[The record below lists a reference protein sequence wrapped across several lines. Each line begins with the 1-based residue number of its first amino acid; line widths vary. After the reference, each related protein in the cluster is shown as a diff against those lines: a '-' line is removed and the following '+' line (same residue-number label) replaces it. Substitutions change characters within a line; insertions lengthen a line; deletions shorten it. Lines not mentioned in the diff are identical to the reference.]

1 MSKRG
6 LVSGILDIGSAA
18 SIAAKNIR
26 ASKSNVTDFATPL
39 KTVKKKDKET
49 GKIKEQLA
57 VPITAKDKS
66 VTRLNE
72 QTEELLNPR
81 LTRALDSE
89 KFPEAGSVLP
99 APGRFFDPNK
109 KDFKPFLKNLENDI
123 DVDLEFGNYLL
134 MGKGKPQDATN
145 KTFQN
150 LYISPRTSYKRSSNK
165 NSVTARSNIYEGASL
180 SVADMKKN
188 YKDNTGTD
196 GKEIRT
202 NLLQPEKFKILDN
215 SGEGRFLDHP
225 IVTVQPMSGKRPHFY
240 TLDMQFT
247 GPVTMDRSLTKIK
260 RTNKKTGEIKE
271 EVPQPNLRPYT
282 VGDVKLGDKI
292 GEITVGKKKH
302 PLYNYIEVDGTSSAP
317 KEMKSIEKFNKGG
330 TAMSMSKQMEMF
342 NLGGLN
348 DQGNTIDPVTK
359 NPVPVGSTQQEVRDD
374 IPAQLSEGEFVLPAD
389 VVRYH
394 GLEKIMGIRDQA
406 KQGLQKMES
415 MGQMGNS
422 DEATIPDGVPFNSNS
437 NPLAN
442 EKRRM
447 AVGGSTVAVPEIK
460 MPEVE
465 GINIQ
470 KPVTQT
476 SIPSLYANNTTTGT
490 QTDAAATPAT
500 TQVAIPSAP
509 NYRVPTGAGT
519 TSTYGKLIGSEF
531 GQLQESETRKYVNPD
546 TNEELYIPFV
556 NGQPVYPIP
565 NGYVLEKDLPEEEA
579 KEDPTKAVKS
589 AQTRQ
594 DSDDGGDDNVRDVR
608 TTERPVG
615 EDFSITGLLSAIL
628 TPTIGKVFEAFS
640 APPMS
645 IPERQDMLVK
655 EFGYDITSPSIL
667 GNEKSMSEK
676 DYMEKFGGGPFKS
689 VLPSLQNMGLGDLSK
704 VDQST
709 IFTIGTKP
717 GQING
722 QTRGMYGTDG
732 IAYNINAKTPIL
744 LGGAARDA
752 NGNLMYSGAT
762 DAYNDLKIS
771 YQSGWAG
778 GPISAIAYMGLDEAA
793 QDNYRQY
800 QSLKDNK
807 AIEEQLRKLSTGVG
821 GSDVFKN
828 GYKKEYNIGGNNFGS
843 GVGTRQNPTQGTY
856 VGAGAGP
863 TGVATGSWTTNSNNE
878 KQFSLTGGGTII
890 AGVTGVVGDFDG
902 DGRPDVAPDSP
913 DISTAISPSN
923 IQAALNP
930 TMVDSSDPSGGG
942 LTGTEFSPA
951 SEDDNF
957 ESGFFSGDT
966 TKSQNTGTPV
976 GGGEVSYVGD
986 DPTNEGDG
994 PQGGGCVIAT
1004 HGVSTGG
1011 FTLMEKA
1018 KAELWCQKTYH
1029 GKWYG
1034 EAFRKGYR
1042 AAGIKHINAG
1052 TAPNVYQ
1059 EFKDF
1064 VAYGRGIKKGWK
1076 IGFNYYLRT
1085 ITFFL
1090 TGLFLK

>member
-406 KQGLQKMES
+406 KQGLQKMEN

-422 DEATIPDGVPFNSNS
+422 DEAIIPDGVPFNPNS

-447 AVGGSTVAVPEIK
+447 AVGGSTVSVPEIK

-476 SIPSLYANNTTTGT
+476 SRPSIYANNATTGG
-490 QTDAAATPAT
+490 QTDAAAT
-500 TQVAIPSAP
+500 TQVDIPSAP

-546 TNEELYIPFV
+546 TKDELYIPFV

-615 EDFSITGLLSAIL
+615 DGSITSLLSAIL

-645 IPERQDMLVK
+645 YDDKARMVSQ
-655 EFGYDITSPSIL
+655 EFGLYKTPDEISKMSDEEYTQYFSPQMGRVGGALPDRTFTNTLASLEKIV
-667 GNEKSMSEK
+667 GN
-676 DYMEKFGGGPFKS
+676 
-689 VLPSLQNMGLGDLSK
+689 LQDVPEQDRFS
-704 VDQST
+704 
-709 IFTIGTKP
+709 IGTKP
-717 GQING
+717 GQINVE
-722 QTRGMYGTDG
+722 TRGMYGADG
-732 IAYNINAKTPIL
+732 ISYNINAKTPAF

-752 NGNLMYSGAT
+752 NGNIMYST
-762 DAYNDLKIS
+762 PKDAYNDLKVA
-771 YQSGWAG
+771 YNTGWYG
-778 GPISAIAYMGLDEAA
+778 GPIAPMAYLGLDSAA
-793 QDNYRQY
+793 QNNY
-800 QSLKDNK
+800 
-807 AIEEQLRKLSTGVG
+807 
-821 GSDVFKN
+821 
-828 GYKKEYNIGGNNFGS
+828 KEYQKAKGNQGTLDVLSDFTNTSAEVKQTYNVGGNNFGA
-843 GVGTRQNPTQGTY
+843 GVGNNANPKQGIY

-930 TMVDSSDPSGGG
+930 TIVGSPDSPDTDDGGSSNPS
-942 LTGTEFSPA
+942 
-951 SEDDNF
+951 DDNF

-966 TKSQNTGTPV
+966 TESQNTGTPV

-986 DPTNEGDG
+986 DPSNEGDG
-994 PQGGGCVIAT
+994 EQGGGCVIAT

-1011 FTLMEKA
+1011 FTFMEKA

-1042 AAGIKHINAG
+1042 AAGMKHINAG

>member
-1 MSKRG
+1 
-6 LVSGILDIGSAA
+6 
-18 SIAAKNIR
+18 
-26 ASKSNVTDFATPL
+26 
-39 KTVKKKDKET
+39 
-49 GKIKEQLA
+49 
-57 VPITAKDKS
+57 
-66 VTRLNE
+66 
-72 QTEELLNPR
+72 
-81 LTRALDSE
+81 
-89 KFPEAGSVLP
+89 
-99 APGRFFDPNK
+99 
-109 KDFKPFLKNLENDI
+109 
-123 DVDLEFGNYLL
+123 
-134 MGKGKPQDATN
+134 
-145 KTFQN
+145 
-150 LYISPRTSYKRSSNK
+150 
-165 NSVTARSNIYEGASL
+165 
-180 SVADMKKN
+180 
-188 YKDNTGTD
+188 
-196 GKEIRT
+196 
-202 NLLQPEKFKILDN
+202 
-215 SGEGRFLDHP
+215 
-225 IVTVQPMSGKRPHFY
+225 
-240 TLDMQFT
+240 
-247 GPVTMDRSLTKIK
+247 
-260 RTNKKTGEIKE
+260 
-271 EVPQPNLRPYT
+271 
-282 VGDVKLGDKI
+282 
-292 GEITVGKKKH
+292 
-302 PLYNYIEVDGTSSAP
+302 
-317 KEMKSIEKFNKGG
+317 
-330 TAMSMSKQMEMF
+330 
-342 NLGGLN
+342 
-348 DQGNTIDPVTK
+348 VTK

-732 IAYNINAKTPIL
+732 IAYNINAKTPIF

-800 QSLKDNK
+800 QSLKGNK